1 MGMTVLVRLL
11 LTLSLTVASC
21 QALAQSEPIGIVIM
35 HGKGGSPAGLV
46 SGLARNLEGQG
57 YLVANIEMPWSGRR
71 NYDAPVARAEEEVE
85 TAVAGLR
92 GKGAKKV
99 FVSGHS
105 QGGMFALHL
114 AGKLD
119 VDGVICIAPG
129 GNVDHFFF
137 REKVSS
143 SVGRARRLIAEGK
156 GSEPAVLDDFEGAKG
171 IYEVVAVPAV
181 YLTWFD
187 PDGAMNMSR
196 AARAAKPATP
206 LLWIVPEREIPGLRK
221 TNMPMFRALPSNPMT
236 RLYEPES
243 DHRGAPTA
251 SAGEIAHWTREVSA
265 KR

>member
-1 MGMTVLVRLL
+1 MRWLAWLCLAVTPMM
-11 LTLSLTVASC
+11 A
-21 QALAQSEPIGIVIM
+21 QAQAEPIGIVIM
-35 HGKGGSPAGLV
+35 HGKGGSPGGLV
-46 SGLARNLEGQG
+46 ADLARQLEGQG
-57 YLVANIEMPWSGRR
+57 FLVANLEMPWSGKR
-71 NYDAPVARAEEEVE
+71 NYDVPVARAEEEVE
-85 TAVAGLR
+85 AAVAGLR

-105 QGGMFALHL
+105 QGGAFAAHL

-156 GSEPAVLDDFEGAKG
+156 GNEPAALDDFEGAKG
-171 IYEVVAVPAV
+171 IYEVVAAPAV

-187 PDGAMNMSR
+187 PAGAMNMGR

-206 LLWIVPEREIPGLRK
+206 LLWIVPERELPGLRK
-221 TNMPMFRALPSNPMT
+221 TNIPMFRALPSNPMT
-236 RLYEPES
+236 RLYEPDS

-251 SAGEIAHWTREVSA
+251 SAAEIARWTREVAA